1 MAGGFKNK
9 ELNIL
14 FKKRTLEEIIEFVF
28 LSMNHMKEI
37 CEKENIKIENKEEK
51 IRTHLL
57 ENYLDN
63 DNFRKNIGYEV
74 EVFPLRFE
82 AEVPENYNP
91 DTESY
96 KGRVDIKVV
105 GLNTFL
111 KNKKDYYII
120 ECKRID
126 GSSTLNRKFITE
138 GICRFI
144 LNKPKYSSYNK
155 KNIMLGFVVKNIDIE
170 INTAR
175 INEIQS
181 EIEDIHICEK
191 LERLKKEK
199 EEYYLYRNKY
209 KCGDKKIELSHL
221 FYNLSDV
228 IDN

>member
-82 AEVPENYNP
+82 AEVLENYNP

-126 GSSTLNRKFITE
+126 GTETLNKAFVKD
-138 GICRFI
+138 GICRFVQE
-144 LNKPKYSSYNK
+144 KYSSYN
-155 KNIMLGFVVKNIDIE
+155 NENALLGFVIKDIDI
-170 INTAR
+170 ISNTKK
-175 INEIQS
+175 IDKIQK
-181 EIEDIHICEK
+181 EQETIKVEK
-191 LERLKKEK
+191 GFALETRKNN
-199 EEYYLYRNKY
+199 YYLYNSLYRVKSGNIKL
-209 KCGDKKIELSHL
+209 KSV
-221 FYNLSDV
+221 FYNFSSIV
-228 IDN
+228 K